1 MDVDYSGKVA
11 VITGGG
17 RGFGKA
23 FGTAL
28 ARRGATVALIDRD
41 KTAVEQVAAQI
52 GKSAIAYEGDV
63 TDEERMNA
71 IMADVG
77 REHAK
82 IDILI
87 NNAGLHSAEYSKPL
101 AVLGLAKIR
110 RLFEVNMMGVIVCTF
125 AAKPYMTGRTGA
137 NVLNISSSSAFQP
150 GGYGVSKLGTIG
162 LTITFARELSADG
175 IRVNAIA
182 PGVILTETVV
192 EELPPETLSRIK
204 AMQYVARHG
213 EEDDVVNAMLY
224 LTSPMAGFVTAE
236 TLRLAGG
243 YMPGI

>member
-1 MDVDYSGKVA
+1 MHLDYRGKVA

-23 FGTAL
+23 FGAAL
-28 ARRGATVALIDRD
+28 ARRGAAVALIDRD
-41 KTAVEQVAAQI
+41 KSAVEQAAAEI
-52 GKSAIAYEGDV
+52 GDAAFAYEGDV
-63 TDEERMNA
+63 TREERMNA
-71 IMADVG
+71 IMADIVTAHG
-77 REHAK
+77 R

-101 AVLGLAKIR
+101 EVLGLARIR

-125 AAKPYMTGRTGA
+125 AAKPYMAGRDGA
-137 NVLNISSSSAFQP
+137 NILNISSSSAFQP

-162 LTITFARELSADG
+162 LTITFARELAADG

-182 PGVILTETVV
+182 PGVILTETVTA
-192 EELPPETLSRIK
+192 ELPPETLSRVK
-204 AMQYVARHG
+204 GMQYVARHG

-224 LTSPMAGFVTAE
+224 LTSPMASFVTAE
-236 TLRLAGG
+236 TLRLTGG